1 MAIDK
6 ASVEHDEVGSALLGD
21 ASSRRDA
28 GTGSAG
34 GFNVRGVVETDTFEN
49 MAFYCGGDWL
59 MSDCAAELQTAA
71 GRVSQRSY
79 PRHARSRSSKPAE
92 TRCV

>member
-28 GTGSAG
+28 GTDSAG
-34 GFNVRGVVETDTFEN
+34 GSNVRGVVETDTF
-49 MAFYCGGDWL
+49 
-59 MSDCAAELQTAA
+59 
-71 GRVSQRSY
+71 
-79 PRHARSRSSKPAE
+79 
-92 TRCV
+92 

>member
-6 ASVEHDEVGSALLGD
+6 ASVEHEVGSALLGD

-34 GFNVRGVVETDTFEN
+34 GFNVRGVVETDTF
-49 MAFYCGGDWL
+49 
-59 MSDCAAELQTAA
+59 
-71 GRVSQRSY
+71 
-79 PRHARSRSSKPAE
+79 
-92 TRCV
+92 